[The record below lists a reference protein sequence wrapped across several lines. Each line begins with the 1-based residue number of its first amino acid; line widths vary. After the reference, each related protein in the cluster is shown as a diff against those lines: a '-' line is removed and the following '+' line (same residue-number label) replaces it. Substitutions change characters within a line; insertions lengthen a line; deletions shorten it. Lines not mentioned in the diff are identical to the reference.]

1 MHYDGEKE
9 IIDGEWNGLVWR
21 EKYKDFVLPDLDE
34 KKEHFTP
41 TAAKNIEICYT
52 CEKWKAST
60 RQCLECG
67 CFMDVKQIVLRL
79 INKSLD
85 TKYKTCPLG
94 KW

>member
-21 EKYKDFVLPDLDE
+21 DKYKDFVLPDLDE
-34 KKEHFTP
+34 KKEHFAP

-52 CEKWKAST
+52 CDRWKAST

-67 CFMDVKQIVLRL
+67 CFMDVKLLLLRL
-79 INKSLD
+79 VNKSLVTD
-85 TKYKTCPLG
+85 YKACPLG

>member
-9 IIDGEWNGLVWR
+9 LINGEWNGLVWS
-21 EKYKDFVLPDLDE
+21 EKYKDFILPDLDQ
-34 KKEHFTP
+34 KKETFAP
-41 TAAKNIEICYT
+41 QAEKNVEICYT
-52 CEKWKAST
+52 CPKWKAST

-67 CFMDVKQIVLRL
+67 CFMDAKRIVLLL

-85 TKYKTCPLG
+85 KKYKTCPLG

>member
-21 EKYKDFVLPDLDE
+21 DKYKDFVLPDLDE
-34 KKEHFTP
+34 KKEHFAP
-41 TAAKNIEICYT
+41 TAAKNIEIFYT

-79 INKSLD
+79 VNKSLD

>member
-21 EKYKDFVLPDLDE
+21 DKYKDFVLPDLDE
-34 KKEHFTP
+34 KKEHFAP

-67 CFMDVKQIVLRL
+67 CFMDVKQILLRL
-79 INKSLD
+79 VNKSLVTD
-85 TKYKTCPLG
+85 YKACPLG